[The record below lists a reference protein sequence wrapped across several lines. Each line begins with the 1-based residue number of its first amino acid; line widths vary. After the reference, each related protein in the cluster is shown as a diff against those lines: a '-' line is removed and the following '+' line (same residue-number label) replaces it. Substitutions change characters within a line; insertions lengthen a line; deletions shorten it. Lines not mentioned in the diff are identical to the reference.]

1 VPNTEVQMTLEDAV
15 QEVLG
20 LLTGLDLVYD
30 STLDRFR
37 SITRQLN
44 RALRANALEKEWSWY
59 HTLLSLGTPVLNA
72 NHLYFPDAQKRA
84 RIINDDAV
92 RFVDDDGYIQQWAY
106 FLPRDALHKYQ
117 NRSGLW
123 CSYTP
128 GGQDAQSQP
137 SDLPVLRFNRPFNEY
152 DITLEA
158 RCPVQREPTM
168 FVLPA
173 TPEDPNTPT
182 AAVDPAE
189 LAQLVDFEYPDVV
202 ILRAAMY
209 YASTDPVMQ
218 PRVQTLE
225 SQYKDL
231 MYQII
236 EREDRN
242 TDTPFQNEFFVP
254 VQNGIDPESRWRPWP
269 LSDNRR

>member
-1 VPNTEVQMTLEDAV
+1 MPNTETQMTLEDAV

-30 STLDRFR
+30 PTLDRFR

-44 RALRANALEKEWSWY
+44 RALRSNALEKEWSYY
-59 HTLLSLGTPVLNA
+59 HSLLSLGTPVLNS
-72 NHLYFPDAQKRA
+72 NHLYFPDDQSRA

-92 RFVDDDGYIQQWAY
+92 RFVDDDNYIQEWAY

-117 NRSGLW
+117 NRGGLW
-123 CSYTP
+123 CSFQVGSP
-128 GGQDAQSQP
+128 
-137 SDLPVLRFNRPFNEY
+137 PVLRFNRPFNEY
-152 DITLEA
+152 DITLEP
-158 RCPVQREPTM
+158 RCPVMREPLM
-168 FVLPA
+168 FNLPA
-173 TPEDPNTPT
+173 TPADPNTPT
-182 AAVDPAE
+182 AAVDPAV
-189 LAQLVDFEYPDVV
+189 LAQLVDFEYPDIV

-209 YASTDPVMQ
+209 YAMTDPVMQ

-225 SQYKDL
+225 AQYKDL

-236 EREDRN
+236 ERDDRN
-242 TDTPFQNEFFVP
+242 TDTPLQNNFFVP
-254 VQNGIDPESRWRPWP
+254 VQNGIDPESRYRPWP